1 MNISLILVPSEGAR
15 IDDYWIIGDGCIK
28 ISWHPISEERSNGV
42 IQGYNIYYELA
53 CHHYPEHDIF
63 HTGSLNITLP
73 DTLSAT
79 ICDLYPGL
87 QYRVRVA
94 AFTSKGAGEYSDR
107 DDIYAG
113 KPFSCKSNAR
123 CNMTLLTK
131 TDNKHTKAKSNK
143 RAKNL
148 SMSRYIQRLI
158 DRSINQA
165 VNRLIKRCVIEL
177 KSPMLNLRLLPE
189 NQRSIV

>member
-1 MNISLILVPSEGAR
+1 MVLTDISLILVPREGAR

-63 HTGSLNITLP
+63 HTGSLNITSP

-94 AFTSKGAGEYSDR
+94 GFTSKGAGEYSDR

-113 KPFSCKSNAR
+113 KPFSCK
-123 CNMTLLTK
+123 
-131 TDNKHTKAKSNK
+131 
-143 RAKNL
+143 
-148 SMSRYIQRLI
+148 
-158 DRSINQA
+158 
-165 VNRLIKRCVIEL
+165 
-177 KSPMLNLRLLPE
+177 
-189 NQRSIV
+189 